1 MNINDARVT
10 DVLIMHC
17 DDGENKSSI
26 YVMFD
31 RRTLNWIDAQS
42 KAHSATWI
50 IAEGGKVL
58 LKWNAVPDKGYFVI
72 DEQLAKQI
80 LDTIAEKELLSV
92 KNNEQ

>member
-1 MNINDARVT
+1 MNITDSRVT

-17 DDGENKSSI
+17 EDDGKKNSL

-31 RRTLNWIDAQS
+31 RRTLQWVDHENRS
-42 KAHSATWI
+42 HSATWI

-58 LKWNAVPDKGYFVI
+58 LRWNAAPDKGYI
-72 DEQLAKQI
+72 IMNEQMSKQI